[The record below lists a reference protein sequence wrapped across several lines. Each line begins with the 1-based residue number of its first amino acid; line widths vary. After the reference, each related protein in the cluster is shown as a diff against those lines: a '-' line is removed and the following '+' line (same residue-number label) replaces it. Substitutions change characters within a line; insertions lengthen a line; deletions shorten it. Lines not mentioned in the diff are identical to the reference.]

1 MLAVTWTGVVTAV
14 VGLAA
19 FCAAVGALSRL
30 KPVKWL
36 WRHLVTDPL
45 SLWFDDRLDAKFAPI
60 KVELSTNGGGSIKD
74 AVIEMRESIARI
86 DDRTDRAD
94 KRLDVVEAT
103 VPSLHDQLCELTT
116 QIAELVVLHK
126 AEPPKENP

>member
-1 MLAVTWTGVVTAV
+1 MTLTGVVSMV
-14 VGLAA
+14 VAIAA
-19 FCAAVGALSRL
+19 FCTALGVLSRL
-30 KPVKWL
+30 RPSKWL

-45 SLWFDDRLDAKFAPI
+45 STWFDDRLDTKFAPI

-94 KRLDVVEAT
+94 KRLDIVEAT
-103 VPSLHDQLCELTT
+103 VPSLHDQLAELTT
-116 QIAELVVLHK
+116 QITELVVLHRN
-126 AEPPKENP
+126 ETKET